1 MPVLQDPVSSSTPST
16 VVPAPTPPLPPAAPI
31 SAAERPELGEPLVF
45 EDQGA
50 KRAYQGAVL
59 GADQTP
65 MSGEAMSAMILNALK
80 DADGNEAAEGRDILR
95 AMSQLSSQIKL
106 SPEAVAVFET
116 FREAHNMAVA
126 RGTPALSAAE
136 IDALRH
142 KVETL
147 LSPPPPAAK
156 SPETPAT
163 AGSTPAAATAPSA
176 EPASS
181 PAPTTDV
188 AAERAARIE
197 RMAGQLGAG
206 VISPS
211 RAVGEA
217 TAGVPAE
224 EVKSVRE
231 ELARAVIT
239 AELVRREK
247 NLSSY
252 DNAGLVQQASAIV
265 GDRADGV
272 RVVQEA
278 ASHRIMELVESDTDG
293 RNLKRA
299 ERVAS
304 AGAIKID
311 PAVLGREREEVKA
324 GVRALLDP
332 ARTPMPVED
341 RLRELRDNLS
351 RPELR
356 NDDALQQEIAQALP
370 VVLAEMRERISAAW
384 ADPALGTFEARS
396 AAVGELINKAV
407 PPLAGGSFDTRPLA
421 HQVRANLLEHAVSSG
436 VQAQVA
442 GAETSFEERMD
453 VLEDL
458 VDTHSDGTYSDVVV
472 PALVK
477 AAEEVAE
484 RALQGGTPTSLDQA
498 AQDLEQLRDEWT
510 GAWGALSSS
519 GADQIRE
526 AVRNGNAR
534 IAEGKIELA
543 VTSGGSFEEMQT
555 RVARIQDQFD
565 VTPSTRDTILSR
577 VIDTLEQPL
586 PVREGDN
593 PAEVAKLN
601 EDRLALARGLNRT
614 FAPVRQEAP
623 KVELRRRDE

>member
-1 MPVLQDPVSSSTPST
+1 MPALQDPVSSSAPST
-16 VVPAPTPPLPPAAPI
+16 GVAPAPTPPLPPAAPI

-50 KRAYQGAVL
+50 KRAFQGAVL
-59 GADQTP
+59 GADQSP
-65 MSGEAMSAMILNALK
+65 MSGEAMRAMIFNALK
-80 DADGNEAAEGRDILR
+80 DEDRNEAAEARDILR
-95 AMSQLSSQIKL
+95 AVSQLSSQIKL
-106 SPEAVAVFET
+106 SPEATAVFET
-116 FREAHNMAVA
+116 FREAHNLAVA

-136 IDALRH
+136 IDTLRQ
-142 KVETL
+142 KVEGL

-156 SPETPAT
+156 GPETPPEQ
-163 AGSTPAAATAPSA
+163 PAAAAAASA
-176 EPASS
+176 EPAAS

-197 RMAGQLGAG
+197 RLASQLGAG
-206 VISPS
+206 VITPG
-211 RAVGEA
+211 RAVGEV

-224 EVKSVRE
+224 EVKAVRE

-252 DNAGLVQQASAIV
+252 DNSGLVQQATAIV
-265 GDRADGV
+265 GDRADGG

-278 ASHRIMELVESDTDG
+278 ASRRITELVDSDTDG
-293 RNLKRA
+293 RNLARA

-304 AGAIKID
+304 AAALKIE
-311 PAVLGREREEVKA
+311 PAVLGREREEAKA

-332 ARTPMPVED
+332 VRTPMPVED

-356 NDDALQQEIAQALP
+356 DDEALQQEIAQALP

-384 ADPALGTFEARS
+384 GDPTLGTFEARS
-396 AAVGELINKAV
+396 AAVSALIYKAV
-407 PPLAGGSFDTRPLA
+407 PLRAGDTFDTRPLA
-421 HQVRANLLEHAVSSG
+421 HEVRSNLLEHAVSSG
-436 VQAQVA
+436 VQAQVG
-442 GAETSFEERMD
+442 GAEPSFEERMD
-453 VLEDL
+453 ALENL

-484 RALQGGTPTSLDQA
+484 RALKGGTPDSLDKA
-498 AQDLEQLRDEWT
+498 AEDLEQLRDEWT
-510 GAWGALSSS
+510 GVWGALSSS
-519 GADQIRE
+519 GADQIRD
-526 AVRNGNAR
+526 AVRLGNAA
-534 IAEGKIELA
+534 IAAGKIELA
-543 VTSGGSFEEMQT
+543 VTSGGTFEEMQT
-555 RVARIQDQFD
+555 RVTRIQNQFG

-593 PAEVAKLN
+593 PAEVAKMN
-601 EDRLALARGLNRT
+601 EERLALARGLNRT
-614 FAPVRQEAP
+614 FAPVRQDAP